1 MDMRDEWMND
11 SGDASPTDGRNTR
24 TSAST
29 SQFGDSGVQITGRQ
43 KGVDVVKEL
52 RDICLEHETSSP
64 VKNLRI
70 ELNSFKFSQNAT
82 YGDCCKGAMM
92 AGMEKIVDESG
103 DSFLTPGKLVGL
115 LKKIMEY
122 WGSLLQSICIGSEE
136 GKSIIYSL
144 ESMALGLVGS
154 KFVYVMRKEPAF

>member
-1 MDMRDEWMND
+1 M
-11 SGDASPTDGRNTR
+11 
-24 TSAST
+24 
-29 SQFGDSGVQITGRQ
+29 
-43 KGVDVVKEL
+43 KEL

-64 VKNLRI
+64 VENLRI

-144 ESMALGLVGS
+144 ESMALGLAGS